1 MKNKVLLVFIGIM
14 LAFTLFYAL
23 YYSGFLSFKTAE
35 DMNTEP
41 IGKMISIDDLQNE
54 KFYIWHDMQNSLEQD
69 LAGTTDPDVFTLCPE
84 GTINWKRNKSAER
97 TIWFSSDEDN
107 QIPTLYPGDELIYVS
122 QTSTP
127 GESASVLENGNI
139 EWERFADY
147 GYSIGVTNLAADKS
161 GHYYMEYNSN
171 TGYEGYVNELTDA
184 KDVADFKN
192 FAGSRI
198 YLDKVGNIDVR
209 EGLVSDG
216 GTILNLEKDGEY
228 LCKWYKGS
236 YVSDFKLTADVHV
249 FCSMETFTTVDW
261 DFVSNDSNLN
271 HIRSCITITIPE
283 EFKTGY
289 YYISNIG
296 FFRYV
301 NMKDISLYNGNP
313 YDPAVNWNDPII
325 LYDEH
330 GLVMYDPFSGIDER
344 NRVGAGTSQ
353 SNGVK
358 VENQKEKSLDFEIVD
373 DPYKNQSDEGA
384 EGYENFDGEILY
396 ENDE

>member
-1 MKNKVLLVFIGIM
+1 
-14 LAFTLFYAL
+14 
-23 YYSGFLSFKTAE
+23 
-35 DMNTEP
+35 
-41 IGKMISIDDLQNE
+41 
-54 KFYIWHDMQNSLEQD
+54 
-69 LAGTTDPDVFTLCPE
+69 
-84 GTINWKRNKSAER
+84 
-97 TIWFSSDEDN
+97 
-107 QIPTLYPGDELIYVS
+107 
-122 QTSTP
+122 
-127 GESASVLENGNI
+127 
-139 EWERFADY
+139 
-147 GYSIGVTNLAADKS
+147 
-161 GHYYMEYNSN
+161 
-171 TGYEGYVNELTDA
+171 
-184 KDVADFKN
+184 
-192 FAGSRI
+192 
-198 YLDKVGNIDVR
+198 
-209 EGLVSDG
+209 
-216 GTILNLEKDGEY
+216 
-228 LCKWYKGS
+228 
-236 YVSDFKLTADVHV
+236 
-249 FCSMETFTTVDW
+249 METFTTVDW